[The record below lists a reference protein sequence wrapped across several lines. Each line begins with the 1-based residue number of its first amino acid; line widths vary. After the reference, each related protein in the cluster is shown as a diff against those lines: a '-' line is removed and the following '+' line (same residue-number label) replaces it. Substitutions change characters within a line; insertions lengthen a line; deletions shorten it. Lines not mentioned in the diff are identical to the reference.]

1 MPPSPARSSKTTG
14 PLREGLSARTRGLPS
29 SSRRHD
35 FARLWNQ
42 MASRVGSNN
51 LVPRPRGRRQSR
63 RLPHGRARSLSRQSK
78 TTRNEKTF
86 PPQLASNARSSR
98 AEGFQYTRDF
108 DFWHY
113 SDRLLAV
120 LWPIQAIH
128 APDGPDIDH
137 DGAPAYT
144 ISFFHHSAVDSIILY
159 NGQLTVPIPIGPS
172 YPVGPKRKFQALVT
186 YNSRTTHYWHPAL
199 WY

>member
-113 SDRLLAV
+113 SDRLLGPPSAIMPSV
-120 LWPIQAIH
+120 LQIVIRLA
-128 APDGPDIDH
+128 A
-137 DGAPAYT
+137 
-144 ISFFHHSAVDSIILY
+144 S
-159 NGQLTVPIPIGPS
+159 
-172 YPVGPKRKFQALVT
+172 
-186 YNSRTTHYWHPAL
+186 
-199 WY
+199 